1 MRTIDSKPMTPKCI
15 PIPSDLV
22 LKVCINDLYD
32 QDAEAIDIT
41 DLSAIKLTFAAG
53 GASVDFELNPS
64 DSSNDTD
71 GASIVTSSGGDP
83 YILVC
88 LCTNGLKPGQLTLRS
103 EVTIPDDRFHDG
115 ERKEVDE
122 FVFPIILT

>member
-1 MRTIDSKPMTPKCI
+1 MTPKRI

-32 QDAEAIDIT
+32 QDAEAINIT
-41 DLSAIKLTFAAG
+41 DLSAIKLSFAAG
-53 GASVDFELNPS
+53 GASVDFKLDPF
-64 DSSNDTD
+64 DSSSNTA
-71 GASIVTSSGGDP
+71 GASIVTSSEGDP

-115 ERKEVDE
+115 KRKEVDE